1 MVDPIVLIFV
11 ALGAFLIL
19 GIPVAFSIGIS
30 VISFLLYQGYPSPM
44 VMAQRM
50 VDGARSYTMMA
61 LPMFIFAGALMAYG
75 STPRLM
81 RLANMLVSKVPGG
94 LGAASLVTCGFFGA
108 VSGSGVA
115 STAAIGGIVGKEMLK
130 QGYGLG
136 ITAGI
141 LAGGGVMATLIP
153 PSLVMVIY
161 AGSTGVSVGDLFIAG
176 IGPGVFI
183 ILLLILMNC
192 LIAKKRH
199 IGQGKVIHYTAG
211 DRIKIIADAI
221 LPLFLPVLII
231 GGVISGVLT
240 PTESSVIA
248 TVYALFLAVF
258 VYKEMSFKDFLKA
271 TSDSVV
277 TSAIILFII
286 SAATPFGW
294 LMATQNVP
302 QIFTEALLN
311 FTTNPYMILAVFFG
325 LLWVLGCF
333 METICIIIL
342 ITPILFPIVTSMGM
356 DPIHFGVAMMAN
368 LAVGGITPPLSVGLF
383 TACRILGCKI
393 EQTFPDVLYIVA
405 VITVGA
411 ALTFIFPEL
420 SLSLVEV
427 FK

>member
-1 MVDPIVLIFV
+1 MDPITIIFIVL
-11 ALGAFLIL
+11 AACLIL
-19 GIPVAFSIGIS
+19 GVPVAFSIGIS
-30 VISFLLYQGYPSPM
+30 VMSFLLYQGYPDPM

-50 VDGARSYTMMA
+50 VDGAKSYTMMA
-61 LPMFIFAGALMAYG
+61 LPMFIFAGALMTYG

-81 RLANMLVSKVPGG
+81 KLANMLVSKVPGG
-94 LGAASLVTCGFFGA
+94 LGAATLVTCGFFGA

-115 STAAIGGIVGKEMLK
+115 STAAIGGIVGKEMIK

-192 LIAKKRH
+192 LIAKKRN
-199 IGQGKVIHYTAG
+199 IGSGERINYTAG
-211 DRIKIIADAI
+211 DRIKIICDAI
-221 LPLFLPVLII
+221 LPLFLPILII
-231 GGVISGVLT
+231 GGVISGLLT

-248 TVYALFLAVF
+248 TVYALFLAIF
-258 VYKEMSFKDFLKA
+258 VYKELTFSKFMKA
-271 TSDSVV
+271 TTESVI

-302 QIFTEALLN
+302 QMFTESLLS

-325 LLWVLGCF
+325 LLWILGCF

-356 DPIHFGVAMMAN
+356 DPVHFGVAMMAN

-383 TACRILGCKI
+383 TACRILNCKI
-393 EQTFPDVLYIVA
+393 EQTFPDVLYIVL
-405 VITVGA
+405 VITIGA

-420 SLSLVEV
+420 SMYLVEV
-427 FK
+427 FR

>member
-1 MVDPIVLIFV
+1 MDPVVIIFIVL
-11 ALGAFLIL
+11 ALGLIS
-19 GIPVAFSIGIS
+19 GIPVAFCIGMS
-30 VISFLLYQGYPSPM
+30 SMAFLLYQGYPDPM
-44 VMAQRM
+44 VIVGRM
-50 VDGARSYTMMA
+50 VDGARSYSMMA

-81 RLANMLVSKVPGG
+81 RLANMLVSRVPGG
-94 LGAASLVTCGFFGA
+94 LGAATLVTCGFFGA

-115 STAAIGGIVGKEMLK
+115 STAAIGGIVGDEMIK
-130 QGYGLG
+130 QGYGRG

-161 AGSTGVSVGDLFIAG
+161 AGTTGVSVGDMFVAG
-176 IGPGVFI
+176 IGPGLFI

-192 LIAKKRH
+192 LIAKHRG
-199 IGQGKVIHYTAG
+199 IGAGTRVIYTSA
-211 DRIKIIADAI
+211 DRIKIVLDAL
-221 LPLFLPVLII
+221 LPLFMPIMII
-231 GGVISGVLT
+231 GGVLSGTLT

-248 TVYALFLAVF
+248 AVYALLLAVF
-258 VYKEMSFKDFLKA
+258 VYREMTIKDFLKA
-271 TSDSVV
+271 TSESVV

-286 SAATPFGW
+286 ASATPFGW

-302 QIFTEALLN
+302 QIFTDALLSL
-311 FTTNPYMILAVFFG
+311 TTNPYAILAVFFM

-342 ITPILFPIVTSMGM
+342 VTPILLPIVTSMGM
-356 DPIHFGVAMMAN
+356 DPVHFGVAMMAN

-383 TACRILGCKI
+383 TACRILHCRI
-393 EQTFPDVLYIVA
+393 EETFPDVLYIVG

-411 ALTFIFPEL
+411 AVTFAWPDL
-420 SLSLVEV
+420 SMYLVEV

>member
-1 MVDPIVLIFV
+1 MDPIALIFI
-11 ALGAFLIL
+11 ALAVCLIL

-30 VISFLLYQGYPSPM
+30 VLSFLLYQGYPSPI

-94 LGAASLVTCGFFGA
+94 LGAATLVTCGFFGA

-161 AGSTGVSVGDLFIAG
+161 AASTGVSVGDMFVAG

-192 LIAKKRH
+192 IIAKRRN
-199 IGQGKVIHYTAG
+199 IGSGEIITYTAG
-211 DRIKIIADAI
+211 DRIKIIADAL

-258 VYKEMSFKDFLKA
+258 VYKELTFAKFIKA
-271 TSDSVV
+271 TSESVI

-286 SAATPFGW
+286 SSATPFGW

-302 QIFTEALLN
+302 QIFTQSIIN
-311 FTTNPYMILAVFFG
+311 ITTNPYMIMAIFFC

-342 ITPILFPIVTSMGM
+342 ITPILFPIVTSMGV
-356 DPIHFGVAMMAN
+356 DPIHFGVGMMAN

-383 TACRILGCKI
+383 TACRILNCKI

-411 ALTFIFPEL
+411 IITFMVPEF
-420 SLSLVEV
+420 SLFLVDLL
-427 FK
+427 K

>member
-11 ALGAFLIL
+11 ALGACLIL

>member
-11 ALGAFLIL
+11 ALGACLIL

-294 LMATQNVP
+294 LMATQNAP

>member
-11 ALGAFLIL
+11 ALGACLIL

-411 ALTFIFPEL
+411 SLTFIFPEL

>member
-1 MVDPIVLIFV
+1 MDPVALIFV
-11 ALGAFLIL
+11 TLALCLFL
-19 GIPVAFSIGIS
+19 GVPVAFSIGIS
-30 VISFLLYQGYPSPM
+30 VMSFLLYQGYPDPM

-50 VDGARSYTMMA
+50 VDGAKSYTMMA

-81 RLANMLVSKVPGG
+81 KLANMLVSKVPGG
-94 LGAASLVTCGFFGA
+94 LGAATLVTCGFFGA

-115 STAAIGGIVGKEMLK
+115 STAAIGGIVGKEMIK

-176 IGPGVFI
+176 VGPGVFI

-192 LIAKKRH
+192 LIAKKRK
-199 IGQGKVIHYTAG
+199 IGAGETIKYTTG
-211 DRIKIIADAI
+211 DRIKIICDAI

-231 GGVISGVLT
+231 GGVISGLLT

-258 VYKEMSFKDFLKA
+258 VYRELTFAKFIKA
-271 TSDSVV
+271 TTDTVI

-294 LMATQNVP
+294 IMATQNVP
-302 QIFTEALLN
+302 QMFTEALLS
-311 FTTNPYMILAVFFG
+311 FTSNPYMILAVFFC
-325 LLWVLGCF
+325 LL
-333 METICIIIL
+333 ETICIIIL

-383 TACRILGCKI
+383 TACRILNCKI
-393 EQTFPDVLYIVA
+393 EQTFPDVLFIVL

-411 ALTFIFPEL
+411 ALTFVFPEL
-420 SLSLVEV
+420 SLTLVEA
-427 FK
+427 FR

>member
-1 MVDPIVLIFV
+1 MIDPIVLIFV
-11 ALGAFLIL
+11 ALGACLIL

-108 VSGSGVA
+108 VSGFGVA
-115 STAAIGGIVGKEMLK
+115 STAAIGGIVGKEMFK